1 MLNLIVPTMPSRAG
15 NWPTL
20 RRNFEEC
27 RDRAGGQ
34 VNWIVVIYTDEWAKV
49 SAADKR
55 ILEADGAVL
64 LVITP
69 PSDGFMPCLYKLNAG
84 LDWLAAGGAV
94 GTGSNPVPI
103 SGSRVERDPTRQW
116 CYFGADDDLV
126 PRSLGVR
133 VADVARREPDAQVI
147 VCSCQRGQRAVMTG
161 YPTWPLI
168 AEPGN
173 MVPCAVTGSQA
184 IVRLDAF
191 AALPPGQ
198 DVAHPEA
205 PRERLRFR
213 SHAIAD
219 GEMIQWLHR
228 RVANR
233 FHYLRDYY
241 LPFNALEAQRWDADA
256 LERVLAAE

>member
-1 MLNLIVPTMPSRAG
+1 MLNLLVPTMPSRAG

-27 RDRAGGQ
+27 RARASGQ
-34 VNWIVVIYTDEWAKV
+34 VRWLVVIYSDEWARV
-49 SAADKR
+49 DARDKSV
-55 ILEADGAVL
+55 LEAEGAVL
-64 LVITP
+64 LVVDP
-69 PSDGFMPCLYKLNAG
+69 PADGFMPCLHKLNAA
-84 LDWLAAGGAV
+84 LDWLEENS
-94 GTGSNPVPI
+94 GTGAEPGP
-103 SGSRVERDPTRQW
+103 SGQW

-133 VADVARREPDAQVI
+133 VAEVAQCQPAAQVI
-147 VCSCQRGQRAVMTG
+147 VCSCQRGQRAVVTG

-184 IVRLDAF
+184 IVRLEAL
-191 AALPPGQ
+191 AELPPRQ
-198 DVAHPEA
+198 EVEHPEA
-205 PRERLRFR
+205 PRGRLRFR

-228 RVANR
+228 RAGAR
-233 FHYLRDYY
+233 FRYLREYY
-241 LPFNALEAQRWDADA
+241 LPFNALEPQRWDAEA
-256 LERVLAAE
+256 LEGVLSQP